1 MEVAS
6 GIHRMGSGFV
16 NWFLVQEGQRLT
28 VVDAGL
34 PGQWPQLVAGLA
46 SMGRSLADVDALVL
60 THAHVDHVGF
70 GSRLE
75 QESRATVRVHTSEA
89 GTAVRKFPP
98 FRLFL
103 NPSSWPFLA
112 HGLRQGLLS
121 TPSLDRRTTFGDG
134 EVLDVPGQLKVV
146 HTPGHTAGSCV
157 LHVPDRGVVFT
168 GDALVTFDPYTRG
181 QGPRMMLDGVHEDPA
196 QARASLAQIAD
207 LEADILLPGHGDPWT
222 GGSRSAVERALQT

>member
-89 GTAVRKFPP
+89 GTAVRKFEGGPYP
-98 FRLFL
+98 
-103 NPSSWPFLA
+103 WP
-112 HGLRQGLLS
+112 H
-121 TPSLDRRTTFGDG
+121 RRK
-134 EVLDVPGQLKVV
+134 L
-146 HTPGHTAGSCV
+146 
-157 LHVPDRGVVFT
+157 
-168 GDALVTFDPYTRG
+168 
-181 QGPRMMLDGVHEDPA
+181 
-196 QARASLAQIAD
+196 
-207 LEADILLPGHGDPWT
+207 
-222 GGSRSAVERALQT
+222 RSARPRPGCRVHR